1 MTPDL
6 MRALAIS
13 GVILIG
19 VVVLIVIITVVT
31 VRRGEVGMAEAARQH
46 GRSSPH

>member
-13 GVILIG
+13 GAILIA
-19 VVVLIVIITVVT
+19 VVVLIIIISMVT
-31 VRRGEVGMAEAARQH
+31 VRRGEVSMAEDAKHRGH
-46 GRSSPH
+46 HH

>member
-13 GVILIG
+13 GSVLIA
-19 VVVLIVIITVVT
+19 VVLLIVVITTVT
-31 VRRGEVGMAEAARQH
+31 VRRGEAAMAEDAKQHRQH
-46 GRSSPH
+46 